1 MLRWPFPQSRL
12 TAGDLVLERW
22 DPTRHADSLWR
33 ALQDPSIFQFAPK
46 GPSADVEELTR
57 RMGQRPGGRERIAW
71 VIFLAS
77 SVIGT
82 TSHFRA
88 GEDVEIGATYMIPQ
102 TWGTG
107 VNLRVKRIMVDV
119 ARENG
124 CSGVVL
130 RADDTDRRANK
141 AIVGLGAEFTHKCVE
156 QMLRPDGSRRVS
168 RLYRLDNDTVL

>member
-1 MLRWPFPQSRL
+1 MLRWPFPQSTL
-12 TAGDLVLERW
+12 TAGDLGLERW
-22 DPTRHADSLWR
+22 DPARHAETLWH
-33 ALQDPSIFQFAPK
+33 ALQDPAIFQFAPK
-46 GPSADVEELTR
+46 GPPADVAELTW
-57 RMGQRPGGRERIAW
+57 RMGKRPGGRDRISW

-77 SVIGT
+77 LVIGT

-88 GEDVEIGATYMIPQ
+88 GEDVEIGATYMVPQ

-107 VNLRVKRIMVDV
+107 ANLRVKRIMVDV

-130 RADDTDRRANK
+130 RADDADRRANK
-141 AIVGLGAEFTHKCVE
+141 AIARLGAEYTHKCVE